1 MGITLNSSAT
11 NNADWKTIFEFT
23 DGDTG
28 DLLDFTGAYIEVE
41 VKDQDR
47 CKKVEASTTNG
58 MIVIQEAGTF
68 ELTIPADRMKCLCP
82 ASYLIGGLYQLN
94 GETNALFTGTLS
106 IIDGVAR
113 V

>member
-1 MGITLNSSAT
+1 MGITLNGATT

-28 DLLDFTGAYIEVE
+28 DLIDFTGAYIEVE

-47 CKKVEASTTNG
+47 CKRLEASTTNG
-58 MIVIQEAGTF
+58 MIVIQESGTF
-68 ELTIPADRMKCLCP
+68 ELTIPADKMRCLCP

-94 GETNALFTGTLS
+94 GEIISLFTGTLS

-113 V
+113 A